1 MRLGQPIFFAASVF
15 ATAIA
20 VELALT
26 PAVKAAETVV
36 LRYGIFRGSVP
47 VQDLTDF
54 AETGETS
61 GRLRRYLRLSKQ
73 EPEDLRQFLT
83 KEVKTEPKTLDR
95 LLNSPAGEVIL
106 NQFSDYVYTTST
118 RDDEGAI
125 RTALTRSA
133 EDDSQLSF
141 IEVLQD
147 YPAEEVHIN
156 VRRVIS
162 TYNRF
167 ASIQERISG
176 VLEGGLDEV
185 LQEIDLF

>member
-1 MRLGQPIFFAASVF
+1 MRLGQRIFLAASVF
-15 ATAIA
+15 ATAIV

-61 GRLRRYLRLSKQ
+61 GRLRRYLRLAKQ

-83 KEVKTEPKTLDR
+83 KEVQAEPKTLDR

-106 NQFSDYVYTTST
+106 NEFSDYMYTTST
-118 RDDEGAI
+118 RDDQGAM

-133 EDDSQLSF
+133 EDDNQLSF
-141 IEVLQD
+141 VELLQD

-162 TYNRF
+162 TYNQF

-185 LQEIDLF
+185 LQEINLF